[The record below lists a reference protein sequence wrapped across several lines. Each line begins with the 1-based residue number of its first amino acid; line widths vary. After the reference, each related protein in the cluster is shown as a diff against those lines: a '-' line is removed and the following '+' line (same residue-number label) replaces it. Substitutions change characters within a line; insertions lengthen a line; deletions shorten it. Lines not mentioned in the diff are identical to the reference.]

1 MREGPAITR
10 SCLGCKWLKSEFFR
24 VQGDSGRDYNCT
36 YYGGIRF
43 IASYYATTPDWCPV
57 PVPREA
63 HEKEVQ
69 SCICTYIG
77 DGEVLR
83 NSKCKAHQTG
93 GACND

>member
-1 MREGPAITR
+1 MREGPAITK

-36 YYGGIRF
+36 YYGGNRF

-63 HEKEVQ
+63 HEKSCAHLPDQAAWCPICNPEKKEVQ
-69 SCICTYIG
+69 S
-77 DGEVLR
+77 
-83 NSKCKAHQTG
+83 
-93 GACND
+93 